1 MKTLFKNA
9 LVYLEGEFV
18 NTPVLVEN
26 GKISSLSEPCCSFE
40 NIELIN
46 LESLYL
52 LPGFIDIHTHGGFGV
67 DVNNASVDGFEI
79 LSKFFASKGTTSYLA
94 SVLTD
99 SRQKTLKILESVS
112 EAMRSG
118 ITGANLLGAHLEGP
132 FLSKEKKGVMP
143 EEYLKPANK
152 ELFDEYFQSGVVKY
166 ITIAPETEGALDLIK
181 AISPSLSVA
190 LGHSNANFSTAMKAI
205 ELGAN
210 ASTHTF
216 NAMRQLDRVEPGIL
230 GAVMASGIFNEIIAD
245 GRHVHPEN
253 VKMLYKLKGNKKLV
267 AITDSIEAAG
277 MPDGEYKLG
286 INDVVLKGSDAFLKG
301 TSSRAGS
308 VLTMDNALKNLMA
321 FLDISLEEAI
331 PMLTQNPADLLGL
344 NKGYIRI
351 GYDADFTVLDKELN
365 VVGTVIGGR
374 ANIKL

>member
-26 GKISSLSEPCCSFE
+26 GKISSFSEPCCSFE
-40 NIELIN
+40 NIELID
-46 LESLYL
+46 LESSYL

-67 DVNNASVDGFEI
+67 DVNNASVEGFEI

-132 FLSKEKKGVMP
+132 FLSKEKKGAMP

-190 LGHSNANFSTAMKAI
+190 LGHSNADFSTAMKAI
-205 ELGAN
+205 ELGAK

-230 GAVMASGIFNEIIAD
+230 GAVLTSDVFNEIIAD

-253 VKMLYKLKGNKKLV
+253 VKMLYKLKGNKKLI

>member
-1 MKTLFKNA
+1 MKSLFKNA

-40 NIELIN
+40 NIELID
-46 LESLYL
+46 LESSYL

-67 DVNNASVDGFEI
+67 DVNNASVEGFEI

-132 FLSKEKKGVMP
+132 FLSKEKKGAMP

-190 LGHSNANFSTAMKAI
+190 LGHSNADFSTAMKAI
-205 ELGAN
+205 ELGAK

-230 GAVMASGIFNEIIAD
+230 GAVMASDIFNEIIAD

-308 VLTMDNALKNLMA
+308 VLTMDNALKNLME

-374 ANIKL
+374 ANIKH

>member
-132 FLSKEKKGVMP
+132 FLSKEKKGAMP